1 MKFLA
6 DENFPRTSYL
16 RIKQAGFDILS
27 VGKDYAGI
35 TDESVMRIAI
45 EEGRVILTFDSDF
58 GRLIFEYNHKPESG
72 VVYFRL
78 VDFSLEE
85 PADLLLQLAEEA
97 NVLFEGYLTVID
109 RDAETGQY
117 KIRQRRI
124 PK

>member
-72 VVYFRL
+72 VVPWVVSHDPPFEPPHRL
-78 VDFSLEE
+78 SGSSKKAIFH
-85 PADLLLQLAEEA
+85 
-97 NVLFEGYLTVID
+97 
-109 RDAETGQY
+109 ETKPPG
-117 KIRQRRI
+117 ISD
-124 PK
+124 PS